1 MKKPP
6 KNGGFFVVESI
17 RLSGGLRTRKR
28 MTANYQLRRL
38 KRLKQ
43 ADSGAKQDTRR
54 STNAGDA
61 IAEKQKKNEQK
72 GLTYPM

>member
-1 MKKPP
+1 MA
-6 KNGGFFVVESI
+6 
-17 RLSGGLRTRKR
+17 
-28 MTANYQLRRL
+28 ANYQLRRL
-38 KRLKQ
+38 KRLKR

-72 GLTYPM
+72 GLTYPVQCFIIMMYLGKRTSQLNFDTKTV